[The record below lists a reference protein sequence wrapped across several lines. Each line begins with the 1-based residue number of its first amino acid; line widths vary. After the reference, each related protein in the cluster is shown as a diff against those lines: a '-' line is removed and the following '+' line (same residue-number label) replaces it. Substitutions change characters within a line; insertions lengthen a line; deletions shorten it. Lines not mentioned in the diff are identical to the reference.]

1 MKLILLLSIFIFN
14 SKIQDGNRE
23 ILKFVTQ
30 DETIILS
37 LKDFE
42 NVDIEN
48 HVITISSDGV
58 KAIKN
63 IKGAISK
70 AYLRDINDE
79 WKPIGLIEARNAKR
93 EIKTN
98 ILLQNSEIFFYS
110 ANQIVFEGQ
119 DWSKILGN
127 ISD

>member
-1 MKLILLLSIFIFN
+1 MKLIILLSVFIFN

-23 ILKFVTQ
+23 TLKLVTK

-42 NVDIEN
+42 NVDFEN
-48 HVITISSDGV
+48 HVIMISPDGV

-63 IKGAISK
+63 IKGTISK

-79 WKPIGLIEARNAKR
+79 WIPIGLIEARNAKR
-93 EIKTN
+93 EIKSN
-98 ILLQNSEIFFYS
+98 ILLQDSEIFFYS

-119 DWSKILGN
+119 DWSKILLR
-127 ISD
+127 

>member
-1 MKLILLLSIFIFN
+1 MKLIILLSVFIFN

-23 ILKFVTQ
+23 TLKLVTK
-30 DETIILS
+30 DETIFLS
-37 LKDFE
+37 LKDVE
-42 NVDIEN
+42 NVDFEN
-48 HVITISSDGV
+48 QVIMISADGV

-63 IKGAISK
+63 IKGTISK

-79 WKPIGLIEARNAKR
+79 WIPIGLIEARNAKR
-93 EIKTN
+93 EIKSN

-127 ISD
+127 VSD